1 MSQPQVHVVFGAGQV
16 GPRLA
21 RRLLAQG
28 HTVRVVRRGDTAPP
42 AGATLV
48 RGDATDPKFTA
59 EAAAGANAIYHVMN
73 PAEYS
78 VRAWSEQ
85 LPRFMAAMLEAAARS
100 GARLVVLDNL
110 YALGRAGGA
119 PVTES
124 TPEAPVSRKGEIRL
138 RVATQLWDAQRRG
151 DVRAI
156 CGRASD
162 FYGPGGVGTHFAEFF
177 WTRVLAGK
185 SAQMLVRPDHAHTY
199 HFTEDVAAGLALLG
213 GAPDDAFGRWWALPC
228 APAVSTREMVAAMG
242 RALGREIPVETMPAL
257 MRHAAGLFMP
267 VLREIGEMLY
277 QWEQPFV
284 VDDSAFRA
292 KFGAS
297 GTPIDDGARA
307 TVEWAKAVYGAK

>member
-1 MSQPQVHVVFGAGQV
+1 MSQPQVHVVFGAGQI

-21 RRLLAQG
+21 RHLLAQG
-28 HTVRVVRRGDTAPP
+28 HTVRVVRRGDAAPP

-48 RGDATDPKFTA
+48 RGDATDPGFTA
-59 EAAAGANAIYHVMN
+59 EAAQGAHAIYHVMN

-78 VRAWSEQ
+78 VRAWETQ
-85 LPRFMAAMLEAAARS
+85 LPRFMSAMLEASARS
-100 GARLVVLDNL
+100 GAKLVVLDNL
-110 YALGRAGGA
+110 YALGRGGGA
-119 PVTES
+119 PITEA

-138 RVATQLWDAQRRG
+138 RVATQLWDAHRRG

-177 WTRVLAGK
+177 WTRVFANK
-185 SAQMLVRPDHAHTY
+185 SAQMLVRPDHPHTY
-199 HFTEDVAAGLALLG
+199 HFTEDVAAGLAALG
-213 GAPDDAFGRWWALPC
+213 GASDDAFGRWWALPC
-228 APAVSTREMVAAMG
+228 ASAVSTREMVAALG
-242 RALGREIPVETMPAL
+242 RALGRDIPVETMPAL
-257 MRHAAGLFMP
+257 MRQVAGVFMP

-292 KFGAS
+292 KFGVT
-297 GTPIDDGARA
+297 GTPIDAGAKA